1 MEGALFFYNK
11 KAFVAELIPAK
22 PIGILFITSLRDIA
36 LKEYNGQF
44 LNIDGEDHY
53 IKGVIENTLEEVKTG
68 GILEGLIEVKGVIV
82 DDMET
87 DLKGKF
93 PLLPTNNSSWIFPTA
108 LLSEDRIWNIP
119 SSFRKL
125 KISDTEGRR
134 KAKHDFERRVL
145 AKAQEIGADVI
156 ISDSYMARIDHL
168 HSFRSMLGKV
178 LNIHP
183 GPTLLDSQFCF
194 RGSDPIRDAILFAKK
209 NGGPIYTGA
218 TLHFVSPEIDGGNC
232 IAYICNTPVCEED
245 NELKLMHQNYLQAKL
260 PIFVLGLQH
269 YALNIFPYL

>member
-11 KAFVAELIPAK
+11 KAFVVEVIPKK
-22 PIGILFITSLRDIA
+22 PIGILFLSSLRDIA
-36 LKEYNGQF
+36 LEEHNGQI
-44 LNIDGEDHY
+44 LKIDGEDHY
-53 IKGVIENTLEEVKTG
+53 IKGVIEHTLEETKKG
-68 GILEGLIEVKGVIV
+68 GLLEGLIEVKGVIV

-93 PLLPTNNSSWIFPTA
+93 PLLPQNDISWIFPDTI
-108 LLSEDRIWNIP
+108 LPRDCIWNIP

-125 KISDTEGRR
+125 KMSDTEGR
-134 KAKHDFERRVL
+134 KKSKCDFESLVF